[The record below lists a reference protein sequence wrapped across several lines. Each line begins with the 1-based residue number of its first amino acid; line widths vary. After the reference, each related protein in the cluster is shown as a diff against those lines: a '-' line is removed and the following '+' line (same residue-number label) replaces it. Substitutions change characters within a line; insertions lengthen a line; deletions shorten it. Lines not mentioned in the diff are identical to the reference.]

1 MKIILY
7 NNIKDLMIY
16 NMRVNEITDNE
27 KRLCENLN
35 KYMKLKQ
42 KKGVDLANQLDITTA
57 SASRMMTGVSV
68 PNVEQVLKIC
78 EFLDITIYELL
89 GIENPYNLSNEE
101 FEIIK
106 DLRENPESFKY
117 AKQLLNIK

>member
-1 MKIILY
+1 
-7 NNIKDLMIY
+7 
-16 NMRVNEITDNE
+16 MRVNELTDNE
-27 KRLCENLN
+27 KRLCKNLN
-35 KYMKLKQ
+35 EYMKLKQ

-106 DLRENPESFKY
+106 VLRENPESFKY

>member
-1 MKIILY
+1 
-7 NNIKDLMIY
+7 
-16 NMRVNEITDNE
+16 MRVNELTDNE

-35 KYMKLKQ
+35 KYMKFKQ

-78 EFLDITIYELL
+78 EFC
-89 GIENPYNLSNEE
+89 NEFFFGRKNQKTCSE
-101 FEIIK
+101 YCRYHK
-106 DLRENPESFKY
+106 NH
-117 AKQLLNIK
+117 